1 MSSWVA
7 PPRSPAALQAYAA
20 AEHDREL
27 APQKYR
33 LGADAVQSVVD
44 RACRGADSTILGP
57 AAAWRPGLVEYLGSA
72 AEDGRLN
79 ALGALTV
86 QNTAVGRLVARW
98 RIAEYLRSHPDVER
112 RPVGPPI
119 VIIGGWRTGT
129 TYLFR
134 LLAHDPRLRAPLPA
148 ELGLPW
154 KLPGELAPEVREQR
168 IQAAAAANQMLHI
181 LNPTMAA
188 VHDSGPQMAEECV
201 LGMGTT
207 LCNWGFTATTRLNG
221 YARWLARQD
230 LSEEYRQHRR
240 ILQILDGCD
249 GRRWVLKAP
258 AHTAE
263 LDHLI
268 ATYPGAC
275 IVQLHRDVVSTVAS
289 GASLFATYR
298 STYSD
303 EVDGADV
310 GRTQLDQTEL
320 WLRRALGVRESDAAQ
335 RVTWVDVQYTDLVSR
350 PEQTLHR
357 IYAGAEM
364 DSPDVAAML
373 DRNEA
378 VHSRDAH
385 GKHRYSAAE
394 FGLDPGEVRER
405 LRFYTDAFGVPGG

>member
-1 MSSWVA
+1 MSGWIA
-7 PPRSPAALQAYAA
+7 PPRGPAALDAYRA
-20 AEHDREL
+20 AENDRTVS
-27 APQKYR
+27 PQKYR
-33 LGADAVQSVVD
+33 LGEDAVPLVIE
-44 RACRGADSTILGP
+44 RACRGTDSAILG
-57 AAAWRPGLVEYLGSA
+57 ADEQWRPGLTEYLGSA

-79 ALGALTV
+79 ALGAMMV
-86 QNTAVGRLVARW
+86 QNTAVGRLIARQ
-98 RIAEYLRSHPDVER
+98 RMAE
-112 RPVGPPI
+112 RPEVKQRALQPPI

-134 LLAHDPRLRAPLPA
+134 MLATDPRLRAPLPA

-154 KLPGELAPEVREQR
+154 KLPGDLDPELRAQR
-168 IQAAAAANQMLHI
+168 LQAAANGHQMLHI

-188 VHDSGPQMAEECV
+188 VHDSGPQLAEECV

-207 LCNWGFTATTRLNG
+207 LRNWGFTATTRLNG
-221 YARWLARQD
+221 YARWLAGQD

-240 ILQILDGCD
+240 MLQILDAGD

-263 LDHLI
+263 LDHLV

-275 IVQLHRDVVSTVAS
+275 VVHLHRDVAETVAS

-310 GRTQLDQTEL
+310 GRAQLEQTEL
-320 WLRRALGVRESDAAQ
+320 WLRRALKARESEAAQ

-350 PEQTLHR
+350 PVETLHR
-357 IYAGAEM
+357 IYARAGLDSADAATMVTGYEAKHPRNAKGAHHY
-364 DSPDVAAML
+364 A
-373 DRNEA
+373 
-378 VHSRDAH
+378 
-385 GKHRYSAAE
+385 AAE
-394 FGLDPGEVRER
+394 FGLDADEVRER
-405 LRFYTDAFGVPGG
+405 LGFYTDAFGVPT